1 MDIMILLYGAPVVPC
16 HVCSINLNDPEHAH
30 PRDHPTI
37 PFKTVAL
44 CDMCFDI
51 NFDEIEEPVEGPV
64 PLSIRIPPEFAECAF
79 CTKTFRV
86 NSNRP
91 PVYCS
96 RGCVFMA
103 LNPGPKKVGAALKQP
118 RAREG
123 TGPCDCDDYE
133 KSGVCSMVAAAS

>member
-1 MDIMILLYGAPVVPC
+1 
-16 HVCSINLNDPEHAH
+16 
-30 PRDHPTI
+30 
-37 PFKTVAL
+37 
-44 CDMCFDI
+44 MCFDM
-51 NFDEIEEPVEGPV
+51 NCYEDIEEPVQKER

-103 LNPGPKKVGAALKQP
+103 LNPGPKKVGEGFKRP
-118 RAREG
+118 VARESA
-123 TGPCDCDDYE
+123 GPCDCDDYE
-133 KSGVCSMVAAAS
+133 KGGVCSMIATAS